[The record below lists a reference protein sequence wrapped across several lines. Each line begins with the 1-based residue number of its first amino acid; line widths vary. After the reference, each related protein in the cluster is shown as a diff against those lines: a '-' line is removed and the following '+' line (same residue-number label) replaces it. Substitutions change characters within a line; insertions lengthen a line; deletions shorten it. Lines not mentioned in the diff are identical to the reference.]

1 MTDTHIDIN
10 QYSNKLIKKLNLPN
24 LLSITRLAM
33 MPVMLIAA
41 WSGEPVLFIVIFS
54 AILLLALADGV
65 VARRW
70 NLVTDLG
77 AELDSWGSFATYVT
91 VPIGI
96 WILYPELAHREAAYI
111 IAVTVSRI
119 VPGALGLLK
128 FGRLPGYH
136 TWASGISSVLLG
148 GTTLLVLLSGPAWPF
163 HIVTPIVVLSGVEEI
178 FMTAILR
185 RWQVNIPSL
194 YHAMKIQQQK
204 VEKALEESERKYRTI
219 LANIEDGY
227 FELDLAGN
235 LTFFNP
241 TLCKHLGYTENE
253 LIGMNNREMM
263 SEEQAKIA
271 FKTFN
276 SVYQTGRNRF
286 AKDWEIIGKNGRKL
300 WFEISIALMH
310 DSKGQPT
317 GFRCFGRNTTERRH
331 TEEQSRFHQ
340 EQLYQA
346 SKMVALGTLVS
357 GVAHDINNPNNFIML
372 NTPLLKEA
380 WEGIQPIL
388 KEYYEENGDF
398 IVAGMDYTELSGR
411 IPNLYEGIID
421 GSNRIQHI
429 VDDLKKFVRKGKAD
443 LSEEVDV
450 NALVKSALSLLRNM
464 IEKATHR
471 FSVSYGNEL
480 PVLKGN
486 FHRLEQVV
494 INLVQNAC
502 QAIPNPEAGISISTA
517 FNETDNTIIIA
528 VADEGKGI
536 PAESLPQITD
546 TFYTTKYE
554 DGGIGLGLSIS
565 SRIVEEH
572 GGRMNFTS
580 QTGKGTKVTISLP
593 VHQKDTSRVEVQP

>member
-1 MTDTHIDIN
+1 MTETHIDIN
-10 QYSNKLIKKLNLPN
+10 QYGNKLIKKLNLPN
-24 LLSITRLAM
+24 LLSITRLTM

-41 WSGEPVLFIVIFS
+41 WSGMPTLFIVIFS
-54 AILLLALADGV
+54 GILLLALADGV

-96 WILYPELAHREAAYI
+96 WILYPELVHREAAYI

-136 TWASGISSVLLG
+136 TWASGISALLLG
-148 GTTLLVLLSGPAWPF
+148 GTTLLVLLSGPSWPF
-163 HIVTPIVVLSGVEEI
+163 HIVTPIVVLSGIEEI

-235 LTFFNP
+235 LTFFNS

-263 SEEQAKIA
+263 SEEQAKTA

-276 SVYQTGRNRF
+276 SVYETGRNRF

-300 WFEISIALMH
+300 WFEISIALMS

-388 KEYYEENGDF
+388 HEYYEENGDF

-464 IEKATHR
+464 IEKSTHC
-471 FSVSYGNEL
+471 FSVSYGNDL
-480 PVLKGN
+480 PILHGN

-502 QAIPNPEAGISISTA
+502 QAIANPEAGISISTA
-517 FNETDNTIIIA
+517 FNETNNTIIIE

-536 PAESLPQITD
+536 PAESLHQITD

-572 GGRMNFTS
+572 GGRINFTS

-593 VHQKDTSRVEVQP
+593 VRQTKKSRAEVQS